1 MSKTIKIDSISLMA
15 MTEDA
20 GLELRKEMNDAM
32 QKEERVVLDFQGIEL
47 FATPFF
53 NASIGY
59 FVLTLSPEKYKE
71 QVEVINLSDLG
82 KETYCHSYQNAVSV
96 YENKTDLE
104 LIGKITME
112 TIEEQ

>member
-1 MSKTIKIDSISLMA
+1 MSKTIKINAITPMA

-20 GLELRKEMNDAM
+20 GLQLRKEMNEVI
-32 QKEERVVLDFQGIEL
+32 QKEESLVLDFQGIEL

-59 FVLTLSPEKYKE
+59 FVMTLSPEKYKE
-71 QVEVINLSDLG
+71 YVKVINLSDLG
-82 KETYCHSYQNAVSV
+82 KETYGHSYQNAVSV

-104 LIGKITME
+104 LIGKITAE
-112 TIEEQ
+112 TIQGQ